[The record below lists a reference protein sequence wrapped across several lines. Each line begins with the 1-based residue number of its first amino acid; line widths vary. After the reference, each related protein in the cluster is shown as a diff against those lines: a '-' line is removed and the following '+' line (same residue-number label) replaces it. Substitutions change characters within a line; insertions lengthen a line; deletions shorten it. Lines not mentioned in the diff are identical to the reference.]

1 MHWKG
6 RRKRPPPELRQLFNN
21 RAVAR
26 WPPETIRLMVEDQ
39 SQQDPKLQVEAARE
53 AFEREFERFASFA
66 ENSGTLSELDLSSAE
81 AEQRAITDLRTRH
94 LGKKSALAA
103 AKKMIGRFAP
113 NERAIFGQLVQQN
126 EAEITA
132 KIEQAE
138 QAFRGHVESARTARE
153 AIDVTLPGRRPRRGH
168 LHPITIVRER
178 IEDIFVS
185 LGYAIEDGR
194 EIETDFYN
202 FDALNI
208 PESHPARASQDT
220 FYTTDGFAL
229 RSQTSTVQIHAMQR
243 RGAPLRMIAPGRV
256 FRRDTPDPTHNPMF
270 FQVEGLCVDRGIS
283 MAHLKGTVA
292 EFLRRMFGAQTVTR
306 FRPSYFP
313 FTEPSAE
320 FDFSCFKCGGA
331 GCRICKSSGWIE
343 LGGSGMVHPNVL
355 RGAGVDPE
363 EFSGFAFGLGIDR
376 MVALMYGLDDI
387 RLLFENDVRFL
398 EQFD

>member
-1 MHWKG
+1 MAESVK
-6 RRKRPPPELRQLFNN
+6 EQ
-21 RAVAR
+21 
-26 WPPETIRLMVEDQ
+26 E
-39 SQQDPKLQVEAARE
+39 PKQQVEAARE
-53 AFEREFERFASFA
+53 AFEREFERFARFTGAAVPANLSLEQA
-66 ENSGTLSELDLSSAE
+66 ETEARLLSE
-81 AEQRAITDLRTRH
+81 LRTRH
-94 LGKKSALAA
+94 LGKKSALTGC
-103 AKKMIGRFAP
+103 KKMIGRVAP
-113 NERAIFGQLVQQN
+113 DERAGFGQLVQHT
-126 EAEITA
+126 EAGIVQQVDQVDA
-132 KIEQAE
+132 SLQSFIEA
-138 QAFRGHVESARTARE
+138 ARTERE
-153 AIDVTLPGRRPRRGH
+153 SIDVTLPGRRPRHGH
-168 LHPITIVRER
+168 LHPITLLRER

-208 PESHPARASQDT
+208 PAGHPARASQDT

-243 RGAPLRMIAPGRV
+243 RGAPVRMIAPGRV

-270 FQVEGLCVDRGIS
+270 FQVEGLCVDRGIT

-292 EFLRRMFGAQTVTR
+292 EFLRQLFGPKTLTR

-320 FDFSCFKCGGA
+320 FDFSCFKCGGS
-331 GCRICKSSGWIE
+331 GCRICKNSGWIE

-355 RGAGVDPE
+355 RVAGVDPE

-376 MVALMYGLDDI
+376 MVALMYNLDDI

-398 EQFD
+398 EQFE